1 MNQSPKLLTSP
12 HICRDTEA
20 QRIIDKDSVGIPLY
34 LHYENVTSNFVG
46 IILLISTES
55 IPVERRA
62 LLAVYLENFFNTPVM
77 RDGVRIEFEQVV
89 AELEKDT
96 VGYGIGLASWMDAPE
111 NITISFRIEPE
122 KYEVA
127 IKWLRELM
135 WDSVFDEKVP
145 DIILL
150 GRISGNLLT

>member
-12 HICRDTEA
+12 YICRDTEA
-20 QRIIDKDSVGIPLY
+20 QRIIDKDSEGIQLY
-34 LHYENVTSNFVG
+34 LHYENVASNFVK
-46 IILLISTES
+46 IVLLISTES
-55 IPVERRA
+55 IPVEQRP
-62 LLAVYLENFFNTPVM
+62 LLAVYLENFFDTPVV

-89 AELEKDT
+89 AELERDT
-96 VGYGIGLASWMDAPE
+96 VDYDIGRASSMDAPE
-111 NITISFRIEPE
+111 NIGISFWIEPE

-135 WDSVFDEKVP
+135 WDSVFDKKVP

-150 GRISGNLLT
+150 RRILGDLLT